1 MYNAIKCAYWAST
14 VLSHCQK
21 IKILQKV
28 AAKINRHKN
37 NLGKEYKNGII
48 LCVLF
53 VDFAPVCI
61 TVKLCNYAAFA
72 QKKAK
77 LSRVVAA
84 TSNFFVDFL
93 AGFHTIGR

>member
-1 MYNAIKCAYWAST
+1 MCILGKHCFISLSENLDLTKCR
-14 VLSHCQK
+14 CK
-21 IKILQKV
+21 IT
-28 AAKINRHKN
+28 RHKN
-37 NLGKEYKNGII
+37 NLGREYKNGII

-53 VDFAPVCI
+53 LDFAPVRI
-61 TVKLCNYAAFA
+61 TAKLCNYAAFA

-84 TSNFFVDFL
+84 TSKIFVDFL